1 MTIYDTQ
8 FRSIFWWNQNF
19 YAFWHLE
26 FGADSKPLAEDVVS
40 LSYVRLPTRYTAMKG
55 DISVNFNIGDRD
67 LSNLTLSRLVWM
79 SILSCSI
86 EYICSNRM
94 LNIKLYYLLFTEAT
108 LKEWFT
114 YGTCQEI
121 RIYFHPYIKDK
132 VEEKH
137 TSIKEIPGSNTNRTW
152 MEFQLQA

>member
-1 MTIYDTQ
+1 MMKCQLKMISNKSAVWLLMWLYFIGLHGKYYVITKQIEVILWRSYTQ

-67 LSNLTLSRLVWM
+67 LSNLTLSRLVQM
-79 SILSCSI
+79 SILSSSI
-86 EYICSNRM
+86 EYQIFVVIGCLTS
-94 LNIKLYYLLFTEAT
+94 
-108 LKEWFT
+108 T
-114 YGTCQEI
+114 YIFFFSQ
-121 RIYFHPYIKDK
+121 R
-132 VEEKH
+132 
-137 TSIKEIPGSNTNRTW
+137 
-152 MEFQLQA
+152 QL